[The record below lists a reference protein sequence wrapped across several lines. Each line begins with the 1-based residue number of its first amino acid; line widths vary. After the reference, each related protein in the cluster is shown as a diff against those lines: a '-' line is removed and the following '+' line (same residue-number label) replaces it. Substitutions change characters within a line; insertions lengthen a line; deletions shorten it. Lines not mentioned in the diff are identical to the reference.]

1 MTTILQKLERG
12 HTVRVIDADMTIST
26 QEAADLLNVSRPHIV
41 KLVHAGELQHT
52 MVGTHHRLY
61 PENVLM
67 YKECM
72 KTKRNAALQI
82 LADEA
87 QSLDM
92 GY

>member
-1 MTTILQKLERG
+1 MLQQLEKG
-12 HTVRVIDADMTIST
+12 QAIQIVSADKTIST

-41 KLVHAGELQHT
+41 KLIHAGELQPT

-61 PENVLM
+61 PENVLT

-72 KTKRNAALQI
+72 KAKRDAALQI

-87 QSLDM
+87 QSLGL